1 MKCAKCENVQKDPNT
16 GMTICL
22 TCGNVLEDSNIVQG
36 IEFDGDQKA
45 TGTFVGIDGP
55 SYFNK
60 GGARN
65 TLSQMIDPTQIRL
78 NKVYRDML
86 QVANILTIPTN
97 VVDRAK
103 KLYNIASNKKFTQG
117 RKTQQ
122 IVGAVLY
129 LACRWACTKHLLIDF
144 SEVLQMNLF
153 LIGSAY
159 LKLVKLLNLEIR
171 IIDPS
176 LYMHRYCNKL
186 EFGNKAREVENT
198 ALK

>member
-1 MKCAKCENVQKDPNT
+1 MKCLKCENIQKDPNT

-22 TCGNVLEDSNIVQG
+22 TCGNVVEDSNMIQG

-45 TGTFVGIDGP
+45 TGTFVGPEG
-55 SYFNK
+55 STYFHM
-60 GGARN
+60 GSRN
-65 TLSQMIDPTQIRL
+65 TLSHMIDPTQIRL

-86 QVANILTIPTN
+86 QVASILTIPTN

-117 RKTQQ
+117 RKTKQ

-129 LACRWACTKHLLIDF
+129 LACRWASTKHLLIDF
-144 SEVLQMNLF
+144 AEVLQINLF

-186 EFGNKAREVENT
+186 EFGNRAREVENT